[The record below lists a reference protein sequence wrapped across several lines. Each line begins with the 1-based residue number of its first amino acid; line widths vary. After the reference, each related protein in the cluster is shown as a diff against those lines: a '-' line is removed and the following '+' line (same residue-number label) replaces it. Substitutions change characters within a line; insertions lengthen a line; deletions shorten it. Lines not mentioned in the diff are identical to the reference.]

1 MGATISPMKLNALN
15 KLTSL
20 FLAVILSLSL
30 AGCSFDVQT
39 NTSTGYT
46 PVDDSLTVRFID
58 VGQGDSAL
66 ITCGTDSMIIDGGP
80 KDSSEKVYS
89 ILSRLNLNKINYIVG
104 THTDSDHF
112 SGLCAALSYATCD
125 TFYCSE
131 DACDTDTCTKVKSK
145 LEAQGKSIT
154 IPSTGDSFKLGDA
167 TVTFIGPVK
176 DFADD
181 DNNGSLVLRIDHG
194 SKSFLFMADAEKE
207 AENAMIKAGSNVKA
221 DVLKV
226 GHHGSKSSSTDKF
239 LQAVNPSIAVISVG
253 ANNKYGHPSDR
264 VLQSLQGLGVNIRQ
278 TDELGNIV
286 LKSDGSNASVS
297 STKSDIVE

>member
-1 MGATISPMKLNALN
+1 MGATISPMKFKALN

-30 AGCSFDVQT
+30 AGCSFDVPSST
-39 NTSTGYT
+39 NTGYT

-154 IPSTGDSFKLGDA
+154 IPNTGDSFKLGDA

-264 VLQSLQGLGVNIRQ
+264 VLQSLQSLGVDILR
-278 TDELGNIV
+278 TDELANIV
-286 LKSDGSNASVS
+286 LKSDGSNISVS

>member
-1 MGATISPMKLNALN
+1 MGATISPMKFKTLN
-15 KLTSL
+15 KFTSL
-20 FLAVILSLSL
+20 FLAVVLSLSL

-39 NTSTGYT
+39 NTGTGYT

-80 KDSSEKVYS
+80 KDASEKVYS

-145 LEAQGKSIT
+145 LEA
-154 IPSTGDSFKLGDA
+154 
-167 TVTFIGPVK
+167 
-176 DFADD
+176 
-181 DNNGSLVLRIDHG
+181 
-194 SKSFLFMADAEKE
+194 
-207 AENAMIKAGSNVKA
+207 
-221 DVLKV
+221 
-226 GHHGSKSSSTDKF
+226 
-239 LQAVNPSIAVISVG
+239 
-253 ANNKYGHPSDR
+253 
-264 VLQSLQGLGVNIRQ
+264 
-278 TDELGNIV
+278 
-286 LKSDGSNASVS
+286 
-297 STKSDIVE
+297 

>member
-1 MGATISPMKLNALN
+1 M
-15 KLTSL
+15 
-20 FLAVILSLSL
+20 
-30 AGCSFDVQT
+30 
-39 NTSTGYT
+39 
-46 PVDDSLTVRFID
+46 
-58 VGQGDSAL
+58 
-66 ITCGTDSMIIDGGP
+66 
-80 KDSSEKVYS
+80 
-89 ILSRLNLNKINYIVG
+89 
-104 THTDSDHF
+104 
-112 SGLCAALSYATCD
+112 
-125 TFYCSE
+125 
-131 DACDTDTCTKVKSK
+131 
-145 LEAQGKSIT
+145 
-154 IPSTGDSFKLGDA
+154 
-167 TVTFIGPVK
+167 K

-264 VLQSLQGLGVNIRQ
+264 VLQSLQSLGVNILR

-286 LKSDGSNASVS
+286 LKSDGSTVTIS
-297 STKSDIVE
+297 SIKSDIVE